1 VTETAGPLDEV
12 LAAMADPTRR
22 WLLEDL
28 AARGEAT
35 ATTLADDLP
44 ISRQA
49 VVKHLAVLSRAGLV
63 SGRRQGREMRY
74 VVRPEGVAETAR
86 WMAGLAADWDRRLN
100 EIKRIAESLPGT
112 DADPAGASS
121 GGARELLARGNDPHP
136 ERNQRDRDDLEA
148 GDAERDADDRKAQ
161 EHAGHQVPERQPP
174 SEQDDPD
181 DVAQQGPGSGTSAR
195 LDRPAERPEDIAR
208 DPE

>member
-1 VTETAGPLDEV
+1 MQNGRQRDSVGPVTETAGPLDEV

-74 VVRPEGVAETAR
+74 VVHPEGVAETAR
-86 WMAGLAADWDRRLN
+86 WMAGLAADWDGRLT
-100 EIKRIAESLPGT
+100 EIKRIAESLAGP
-112 DADPAGASS
+112 DADPASAS
-121 GGARELLARGNDPHP
+121 GGAGELLARGNDPHP
-136 ERNQRDRDDLEA
+136 ERNQRNRDDLEA
-148 GDAERDADDRKAQ
+148 GDAERDADDRQA
-161 EHAGHQVPERQPP
+161 EESAGHQVPERQLP
-174 SEQDDPD
+174 SE
-181 DVAQQGPGSGTSAR
+181 
-195 LDRPAERPEDIAR
+195 
-208 DPE
+208 

>member
-1 VTETAGPLDEV
+1 
-12 LAAMADPTRR
+12 MADPTRR

-74 VVRPEGVAETAR
+74 VVHPEGVAETAR
-86 WMAGLAADWDRRLN
+86 WMAGLPADWDGRLT
-100 EIKRIAESLPGT
+100 EIKRLAEAHAAP
-112 DADPAGASS
+112 DAEPANAAAGPAG
-121 GGARELLARGNDPHP
+121 ELP
-136 ERNQRDRDDLEA
+136 
-148 GDAERDADDRKAQ
+148 
-161 EHAGHQVPERQPP
+161 
-174 SEQDDPD
+174 
-181 DVAQQGPGSGTSAR
+181 
-195 LDRPAERPEDIAR
+195 
-208 DPE
+208 